1 VIGKCGDIDGVWIEP
16 VTAQVMMTLFGLATV
31 HSFNFLSHRSLS
43 KQLPIAEGLLYL
55 RRRFLGL
62 SSSAKADDPVILTGR
77 GLATHQ
83 KQSTTGGYWMPAFA
97 GMTAEYKTTP
107 ALTAAKS

>member
-1 VIGKCGDIDGVWIEP
+1 MDRAGDSAGDDDLVR
-16 VTAQVMMTLFGLATV
+16 FG
-31 HSFNFLSHRSLS
+31 HSSLLQFLSHRSLS
-43 KQLPIAEGLLYL
+43 KQLPVAEGLLYL

-83 KQSTTGGYWMPAFA
+83 KQSTTGGYWMPRLC
-97 GMTAEYKTTP
+97 GHDGGISTTP

>member
-1 VIGKCGDIDGVWIEP
+1 MDRAGDSAGDDDLVR
-16 VTAQVMMTLFGLATV
+16 FG
-31 HSFNFLSHRSLS
+31 HSSLLQFLSDRSLS
-43 KQLPIAEGLLYL
+43 KQLPVAEGLLYL
-55 RRRFLGL
+55 RQRFLGL